1 VVDPEGGRAH
11 LLAQAAGS
19 NPPEIRLFTVEL
31 AAGALTASAQSQV
44 LDPAYVL
51 YGAGITRLTDGR
63 VFVTGGSADGSNF
76 NPVRHTLL
84 VTPPPAG
91 TAAPSLGIVGTTG
104 GQIELVW
111 SGDPGAYILQEST
124 NLMDWTTVSVEPG
137 PADAG
142 QHITVPLDQSRR
154 FFRLLPVG
162 Q

>member
-1 VVDPEGGRAH
+1 MVDPEGGRAH